1 MFKKNTYN
9 LYSKHLTH
17 TEIIK
22 MRLKMQVITD
32 S

>member
-1 MFKKNTYN
+1 MFKKNTYTP
-9 LYSKHLTH
+9 KHLTH

-22 MRLKMQVITD
+22 MRLEIQVITD